1 MAEPTSTRPRIRLRI
16 GCAGWS
22 IATAQQPLF
31 DSGTSLLERYAS
43 RFDAVEINSS
53 FYRPHRPQTYERWAA
68 AVPADFRFTLKM
80 PRTISHHARLRKAEP
95 LLDEFLAQVAPM
107 GHKLGCLLLQLPPSL
122 AFDGRVAGAF
132 FKRLR
137 ARWNGGVACEPRH
150 ASWFAG
156 PADDLWLRYRL
167 ARVAADPAPCPA
179 ARHATG
185 EPALRYWRLHG
196 SPRTYYSDYDDDAL
210 RAVATQV
217 SEETPDGAE
226 AWVIFDNTAHGHA
239 IPDALRLQQLMAAPA
254 TEKQVLAHAVRKRS
268 RA

>member
-1 MAEPTSTRPRIRLRI
+1 MAVPTSIRPHTRLRI

-31 DSGTSLLERYAS
+31 DRGASLLERYAS

-68 AVPADFRFTLKM
+68 AVPADFRFALKV

-122 AFDGRVAGAF
+122 AFDGRVASTF

-137 ARWNGGVACEPRH
+137 ARWQGGVACEPRH
-150 ASWFAG
+150 VSWFAG
-156 PADDLWLRYRL
+156 PADDLWQRYRL
-167 ARVAADPAPCPA
+167 VRVGADPAPCPA

-196 SPRTYYSDYDDDAL
+196 SPRTYYSDYDDNAL
-210 RAVATQV
+210 RTVATRV

-226 AWVIFDNTAHGHA
+226 AWVIFDNTALGRA
-239 IPDALRLQQLMAAPA
+239 IPNALRLQQLMAVPGPA
-254 TEKQVLAHAVRKRS
+254 EQVQARTVGKRL
-268 RA
+268 RV

>member
-1 MAEPTSTRPRIRLRI
+1 MAEPTSPLRRIRLRL

-31 DSGTSLLERYAS
+31 DSGASLLERYAS

-68 AVPADFRFTLKM
+68 AVPADFRFALKM
-80 PRTISHHARLRKAEP
+80 PRTISHHARLRKVDS
-95 LLDEFLAQVAPM
+95 LLDDFLAQVAPM

-150 ASWFAG
+150 PSWFDG
-156 PADDLWLRYRL
+156 PADELWPRYRL
-167 ARVAADPAPCPA
+167 ARVAAYPAPGPPA
-179 ARHATG
+179 RLAIG
-185 EPALRYWRLHG
+185 EAALRYWRLHG
-196 SPRTYYSDYDDDAL
+196 SPRTYYSAYDDEAL
-210 RAVATQV
+210 HAVAAQV
-217 SEETPDGAE
+217 RAETPDGAE

-239 IPDALRLQQLMAAPA
+239 IGNALRLQELMAAPA
-254 TEKQVLAHAVRKRS
+254 PGEKAQPRSARKRS